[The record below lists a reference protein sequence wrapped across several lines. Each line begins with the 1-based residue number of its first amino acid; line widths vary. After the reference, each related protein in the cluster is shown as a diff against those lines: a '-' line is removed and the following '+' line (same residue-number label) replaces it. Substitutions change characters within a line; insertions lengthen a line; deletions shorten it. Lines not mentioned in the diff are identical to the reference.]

1 MLPTRFDL
9 TVNCQSILFGELLAA
24 KSAFLRGLGVI
35 LGYYLFVARSA
46 DSGEL
51 DSLQLSVFRIGPCDN
66 QYCNLR
72 TPFPNPP
79 SRSLVEALCCFAGSG
94 TAERVEKQSIS
105 GVFGSG

>member
-1 MLPTRFDL
+1 VLPTRFDL

-79 SRSLVEALCCFAGSG
+79 SRWLVHSPFTLVEALCCFAGSG
-94 TAERVEKQSIS
+94 IAERVEK
-105 GVFGSG
+105 